1 MSDPVLALV
10 LIVSFI
16 AALAAASYFRTLDSS
31 LGRDSR
37 IPLFAGAAAGVLIHF
52 VPGPIA
58 TGIILTIAA
67 LYVRLMGR
75 ESEPTEGMTLG
86 AMTGAGAAISLV
98 LFGDRELLHFTECVL
113 AGAVAGYGITFGLT
127 HVRDKM
133 RQIAVDLVTMIVAIG
148 AA

>member
-1 MSDPVLALV
+1 MGSVCQGRTSAARATGGPKYHPLSRMSDPVLALV

-37 IPLFAGAAAGVLIHF
+37 LPFLAGAVAGVLIHF

-58 TGIILTIAA
+58 TGIILTVAA

-75 ESEPTEGMTLG
+75 ESEPADGMTLG
-86 AMTGAGAAISLV
+86 AMTGTAAAIPLV
-98 LFGDRELLHFTECVL
+98 LLGDAELLRFTECIL
-113 AGAVAGYGITFGLT
+113 A
-127 HVRDKM
+127 
-133 RQIAVDLVTMIVAIG
+133 
-148 AA
+148 